1 MKQYIEISYELY
13 AAKTLEN
20 YWRRPVFVVRALL
33 HNRHI
38 QELIRFFDTNT
49 LLSQLQLTRNYAFEQ
64 AARHW
69 FYRQSSF
76 LGRIRLIKEHYSLF
90 ASRVKKD
97 ALQQIYADGSIVL
110 WEQEY
115 KGGHLLLE
123 VCFHDCHKKEG
134 LLAIELKLDGERI
147 QQVTFWGGYEAGQE
161 TALWI
166 GALQGAPDGRQMNH
180 DLTKFCFGYRPHNL
194 VLYAVRCF
202 ARELGF
208 RHMYA
213 VSNYGFYT
221 GNHLRLDRKLKRSL
235 DVFWQEI
242 GGTLTEDRRF
252 FALPLEEPRKDLSE
266 VKSHKRNLYRQ
277 RFAMLDCVDAAISE
291 AIATKLMGQ

>member
-1 MKQYIEISYELY
+1 MRQYIEISHELY
-13 AAKTLEN
+13 ATKTLEN
-20 YWRRPVFVVRALL
+20 CWWRPVFVVRALL
-33 HNRHI
+33 HNRHM
-38 QELIRFFDTNT
+38 QELIRFFAADA
-49 LLSQLQLTRNYAFEQ
+49 LLSQLPLARKYAFEQ

-69 FYRQSSF
+69 FYRDASF
-76 LGRIRLIKEHYSLF
+76 LRRIKLIKEHYSLF
-90 ASRVKKD
+90 SSLVKKD
-97 ALQQIYADGSIVL
+97 TLQQIYSDGSIVL

-115 KGGHLLLE
+115 KGGRLLLE

-147 QQVTFWGGYEAGQE
+147 QQVTFWGGYEARQE
-161 TALWI
+161 AALWI
-166 GALQGAPDGRQMNH
+166 GALQGAPGGRQINH

-194 VLYAVRCF
+194 VLYAVRSF
-202 ARELGF
+202 ARNLGF

-235 DVFWQEI
+235 DMFWQES

-277 RFAMLDCVDAAISE
+277 RFAMLDCVNAAISE
-291 AIATKLMGQ
+291 AIATKLIGQ

>member
-1 MKQYIEISYELY
+1 MRQYIEISHELY
-13 AAKTLEN
+13 ATNTLEN

-33 HNRHI
+33 HNRHM
-38 QELIRFFDTNT
+38 QELIRFFTADA
-49 LLSQLQLTRNYAFEQ
+49 LLNHLPLTRNYAFEQ

-76 LGRIRLIKEHYSLF
+76 WGRIKLIKEHYSLF
-90 ASRVKKD
+90 VSLLKKD
-97 ALQQIYADGSIVL
+97 ALQHIYSGGSIVL
-110 WEQEY
+110 WEQDY
-115 KGGHLLLE
+115 KGGQLRLE

-147 QQVTFWGGYEAGQE
+147 QQVTFWGGYEAGRE

-291 AIATKLMGQ
+291 AIAINLMGQ